1 MTLANGRTVAHHD
14 RVNRGAGERALDRR
28 EIAQKF
34 LDNAAFAMSES
45 RAEEMLDALLGIER
59 LSGREI
65 AKAVSAG
72 ASAR

>member
-1 MTLANGRTVAHHD
+1 
-14 RVNRGAGERALDRR
+14 
-28 EIAQKF
+28 
-34 LDNAAFAMSES
+34 MSES